1 MTPAQARRFA
11 RQLALPEIGPAGQE
25 RLARARVAIVG
36 RDRDDLVAE
45 TAARSL
51 AAAGVGTLR
60 LLGARD
66 AALDGALRG
75 SNPDVALEREARPA
89 EGAAWVA
96 ALAGVDLVVRVG
108 EGADE
113 VGGGRWG
120 GRGPEFD
127 DDALLRAAVRAGVP
141 VVVTQVKDGAAD
153 VVAFRK
159 HGPCPHAPLD
169 VPVRAAAAGAPGP
182 ADVVAGLLAAAEALQ
197 ILVGNGGD
205 ARARHLRAP
214 LDGREATAQ
223 EIPWTPECFT
233 CGGSGTEMSFA

>member
-11 RQLALPEIGPAGQE
+11 RQLALPEVGPAGQE
-25 RLARARVAIVG
+25 RLLRARVAIVG
-36 RDRDDLVAE
+36 RDVGDLVSE
-45 TAARSL
+45 TAARAL

-66 AALDGALRG
+66 AAVDAALRA
-75 SNPDVALEREARPA
+75 SNPDIVLEREARPQ
-89 EGAAWVA
+89 GGGGVAWVH

-108 EGADE
+108 
-113 VGGGRWG
+113 
-120 GRGPEFD
+120 FD
-127 DDALLRAAVRAGVP
+127 DDALLRAAVRTGVP

-169 VPVRAAAAGAPGP
+169 VPVRATTSGEPEAG
-182 ADVVAGLLAAAEALQ
+182 DVVAGLLAAAEALT
-197 ILVGNGGD
+197 ILIGNGGD

-214 LDGREATAQ
+214 FDGRDATAQ

-233 CGGSGTEMSFA
+233 CGGSGLEMSFS

>member
-11 RQLALPEIGPAGQE
+11 RQLALPEVGPAGQE
-25 RLARARVAIVG
+25 RLLRARVAIVG

-60 LLGARD
+60 LIGARE
-66 AALDGALRG
+66 AALDEALRA
-75 SNPDVALEREARPA
+75 SNPDVAVEREARPT

-108 EGADE
+108 
-113 VGGGRWG
+113 
-120 GRGPEFD
+120 FD
-127 DDALLRAAVRAGVP
+127 DDALLRAAVRTGVP
-141 VVVTQVKDGAAD
+141 VVVTQVKNDAAD
-153 VVAFRK
+153 VVSFRH

-169 VPVRAAAAGAPGP
+169 VPVRAATAGAPGP

-197 ILVGNGGD
+197 VLVGNGGA

-223 EIPWTPECFT
+223 DIPWTPECFR
-233 CGGSGTEMSFA
+233 CGGSGTEMSFS

>member
-1 MTPAQARRFA
+1 MTPVQARRFA
-11 RQLALPEIGPAGQE
+11 RQLALPEVGPAGQE
-25 RLARARVAIVG
+25 RLLRARVAIVRQDAG
-36 RDRDDLVAE
+36 RDGGDLVSE
-45 TAARSL
+45 TVARSL

-66 AALDGALRG
+66 ASVDDALRG

-96 ALAGVDLVVRVG
+96 ALVGVDLVVRVG
-108 EGADE
+108 
-113 VGGGRWG
+113 
-120 GRGPEFD
+120 FD
-127 DDALLRAAVRAGVP
+127 DDALLRAAIRTGVP

-169 VPVRAAAAGAPGP
+169 VPVRAAIGGAPDAG
-182 ADVVAGLLAAAEALQ
+182 DVVAGLLAAAEALQ
-197 ILVGNGGD
+197 ILLGNGGA

-214 LDGREATAQ
+214 LDGRDATAQ

-233 CGGSGTEMSFA
+233 CGGSGLEMSFS